1 MKHLLLILSFLVYTT
16 TVQAQEHCDGT
27 RYIEPVFSEID
38 STLNVSFGEN
48 TTVGGDLKN
57 LRMDIYYP
65 AQEFFFRR
73 PVVVL
78 AHGGS
83 FISGNRK
90 QLRLLCHTL
99 AYHGFVAT
107 SIDYRL
113 YDDLNQQ
120 VDSII
125 VYDVVVKAASDMKAA
140 VRWFKESAS
149 TTNEFGIDSNLIIV
163 GGVSAGAITAL
174 QYAFLDTNDYTTGS
188 ALDSVIQANGGI
200 RGTSNNLF
208 DFSED
213 IIGVL
218 NYSGALK
225 EAQWIDPSEPT
236 VFSVHDEFDPVV
248 PYGQDVTTEL
258 GTPVEVSGS
267 AAVHE
272 AALEDGIRSQLI
284 TIEGSNDHVGYFL
297 NGTSTSDYA
306 NVIDSSMRFLEYT
319 ICDRISGR
327 RAPSITSFTVFPNP
341 AHEKIQVKAVFPIQQ
356 LMLFSLQGSLVCSTN
371 ADQIWLSDLSSG
383 NYILEIQGKQGELVR
398 ERVVVF

>member
-1 MKHLLLILSFLVYTT
+1 MKHLLLTLSFLVFTMA
-16 TVQAQEHCDGT
+16 VQAQEHCDGT

-38 STLNVSFGEN
+38 STTGISFGQN
-48 TTVGGDLKN
+48 TTVGGALKN
-57 LRMDIYYP
+57 LRMDVYYP

-73 PVVVL
+73 PLVVL

-99 AYHGFVAT
+99 AHHGFVAAT
-107 SIDYRL
+107 IDYRL

-140 VRWFKESAS
+140 VRWFKESAATS
-149 TTNEFGIDSNLIIV
+149 NEFGIDSSLIIV

-174 QYAFLDTNDYTTGS
+174 QYAYLDTNDYAAGS

-208 DFSED
+208 DFSDD

-225 EAQWIDPSEPT
+225 EAKWVDPYEPT
-236 VFSVHDEFDPVV
+236 VFSVHDEIDPVV
-248 PYGQDVTTEL
+248 QSGQDVTTEL

-267 AAVHE
+267 AAVHV
-272 AALEDGIRSQLI
+272 AAQEDGIRSQLI
-284 TIEGSNDHVGYFL
+284 TIEGSNGHVSYFL
-297 NGTSTSDYA
+297 NGPNTADYA

-319 ICDRISGR
+319 VCDRISGSY
-327 RAPSITSFTVFPNP
+327 APSIKSFTVFPNP
-341 AHEKIQVKAVFPIQQ
+341 ATE
-356 LMLFSLQGSLVCSTN
+356 SLQVNAAFPVQTLKLFNLQGNLVRTAEAN
-371 ADQIWLSDLSSG
+371 ELEVLGLPKG
-383 NYILEIQGKQGELVR
+383 NYTLEIQGKQGELER